1 MANNAKNEL
10 SIGDKKNKKN
20 RKSMRKKKDKERK
33 NKKDKGDKEDEND
46 DWVFV
51 NSRQISAV
59 EGGESHKKFLKGFW
73 RNSTHI

>member
-33 NKKDKGDKEDEND
+33 NKKDKEDEND
-46 DWVFV
+46 DWVRKTVKSAQLKVVKATKKLWKAFEK
-51 NSRQISAV
+51 NQRISK
-59 EGGESHKKFLKGFW
+59 HK
-73 RNSTHI
+73 